1 MKFIKS
7 HLFVLSLLVLMVL
20 DTFMEDVKGGFI
32 ISILFLTVS
41 GAIWL
46 WLIETKR
53 RLFWIMIIISSL
65 ILGFVYFTHLFV
77 DSSMLAAQYLSLT
90 LLFSIYASIMFYM
103 IMTTEVNSYSDISN
117 AISVYL
123 LIGIAFGFLYSF
135 IEIILPGSIVYNI
148 DKVGDISGDM
158 IYFSF
163 VTLTTLGF
171 GDILPVHKVA
181 KVIVMI
187 EAVLGVLYIA
197 ILIGHLVGLKP
208 KK

>member
-1 MKFIKS
+1 
-7 HLFVLSLLVLMVL
+7 MVL